1 MNPLPLTAILAI
13 CYSAAMK
20 TGLISDTHAPAMGA
34 VPPIEVERAFAD
46 VDLILHAGDIYSP
59 ECLDWL
65 ERIAPLYA
73 VEVYPSLAWGDPR
86 VERKRVIEINGH
98 RVGLVHELI
107 IEGYGMEVVPGAIG
121 RQLREG
127 DWLPDI
133 MAKFFGEPVD
143 AVIFGDTHVP
153 VIEEHQGILFVNP
166 GSPTLPRQT
175 RGLGHV
181 AILESTAEG
190 HRAEVLD
197 LRDFREPTGG
207 K

>member
-1 MNPLPLTAILAI
+1 
-13 CYSAAMK
+13 
-20 TGLISDTHAPAMGA
+20 MGT

-65 ERIAPLYA
+65 ERMAPVYA
-73 VEVYPSLAWGDPR
+73 VEVYPALAWGDPR
-86 VERKRVIEINGH
+86 VEGKRVVDIGGH

-107 IEGYGMEVVPGAIG
+107 IEGYGMEVVPGAIA

-127 DWLPDI
+127 DYLPDI

-153 VIEEHQGILFVNP
+153 VVEVHQGILFVNP
-166 GSPTLPRQT
+166 GSPTLPRQI
-175 RGLGHV
+175 RGMGHV
-181 AILESTAEG
+181 AILETNADG
-190 HRAEVLD
+190 HTAEVLD
-197 LRDFREPTGG
+197 LKDFTIPTAG